1 MQQHSYGYQ
10 QTAYDYAIGQQ
21 VAYPQHVSDEIAEK
35 PFNPTV
41 AEIPHQTKVRATQ
54 REKYYV
60 PTALRT
66 PVHLAFCLLA
76 LIVFAL
82 LQVGAAAY
90 VGAHGLESLVKSP
103 SSEKRAAFAQSSD
116 LPYCPPGATCASD
129 PASSSNPYDPGY
141 SVKPPTAPNAGS
153 YGSSDATYFLGA
165 YVPTLVAIGFSI
177 WWKCIFARLKE
188 TEPFHQ
194 LTKPGGA
201 RADDSLLLSYAGS
214 MLPVVILKSFLSR
227 HWLTMIGA
235 VNMVLIT
242 VCTLFAAETMF
253 LIGDGDGCG
262 VIVDAEGDYNEDCH
276 IKLTMRPALGFIL
289 GVILFAVVFLAILV
303 VSILRRSSTGLLAE
317 ATSIAG
323 VSLLASPQLCRVS
336 RQELKN
342 SRSRYTIS
350 PSQSGPNVLVELQQG
365 AAPPSV
371 QPLDDLRVKLTRTK
385 KEGHW
390 EMSPYSLTLFLLFQ
404 AGILVFI
411 IYYRYVSK
419 PGTGNAL
426 ENFMNSESCGVRLFM
441 TVLGLG
447 TKFYWG
453 WIEKYVRNAWPYLM
467 LAAPQG
473 ATADQS
479 VLVKSSAHP
488 FTALF
493 HRSTWESPLVAAVTL
508 MATFSEL
515 LVITLN
521 TVPFTRATA
530 YKAFKISVYISTVIL
545 ALMIA
550 TNAALIIWR
559 IVNIRKPNIPHIPEC
574 IADVLDLVD
583 DAQGWDALGA
593 LKEKERDGVVRN
605 WDQNYGIRKQND
617 RRVIVAWESMDR
629 RPG

>member
-10 QTAYDYAIGQQ
+10 QTPYDYAIGQQ
-21 VAYPQHVSDEIAEK
+21 VAYSHHAFDEIVEK
-35 PFNPTV
+35 PSHPNV
-41 AEIPHQTKVRATQ
+41 VEIPHQTKLRATQ

-66 PVHLAFCLLA
+66 PALLAFCLLA
-76 LIVFAL
+76 LTVFAL
-82 LQVGAAAY
+82 LQFGSAKF
-90 VGAHGLESLVKSP
+90 VGAHGLDSLVKSP
-103 SSEKRAAFAQSSD
+103 SKEKRAAFAQSSD
-116 LPYCPPGATCASD
+116 TPYCPPGATCAPN
-129 PASSSNPYDPGY
+129 PASWSNPYDPEHSIEPATG
-141 SVKPPTAPNAGS
+141 PNPGS
-153 YGSSDATYFLGA
+153 YGSADARYFLGA

-177 WWKCIFARLKE
+177 WWKCIFASLKE

-201 RADDSLLLSYAGS
+201 RVDDSLLLSYAGS

-253 LIGDGDGCG
+253 LIGEGDGCG
-262 VIVDAEGDYNEDCH
+262 VIVNAKGDYNKDCD
-276 IKLTMRPALGFIL
+276 IELTMRPALGFVL
-289 GVILFAVVFLAILV
+289 GIILFAVVLLAILV
-303 VSILRRSSTGLLAE
+303 VGILRRSSTGLFAE

-323 VSLLASPQLCRVS
+323 LSSLASLQLCRVS
-336 RQELKN
+336 RQSLEN
-342 SRSRYTIS
+342 SRSRYTIC
-350 PSQSGPNVLVELQQG
+350 PSQSGPNVLVELPQD
-365 AAPPSV
+365 APQPSSV

-390 EMSPYSLTLFLLFQ
+390 EMSPYSLAFFFLFQ
-404 AGILVFI
+404 TGILVLI

-426 ENFMNSESCGVRLFM
+426 ENFMNSESFGVRLFM

-453 WIEKYVRNAWPYLM
+453 WIEKYVRHAWPYLM
-467 LAAPQG
+467 LAEPEG
-473 ATADQS
+473 ASADQS
-479 VLVKSSAHP
+479 VLVKSSGHP
-488 FTALF
+488 ITALF
-493 HRSTWESPLVAAVTL
+493 NRSTWKSPLVAAVTL
-508 MATFSEL
+508 MATFSEV

-521 TVPFTRATA
+521 AVPFTIATA
-530 YKAFKISVYISTVIL
+530 YQAFRISVYISMVIL
-545 ALMIA
+545 ALMIT

-559 IVNIRKPNIPHIPEC
+559 IVNIRKLNIPHIPEC
-574 IADVLDLVD
+574 IADVLDLLED
-583 DAQGWDALGA
+583 GQGWNALGA

-605 WDQNYGIRKQND
+605 WNQKYGIRKLSD
-617 RRVIVAWESMDR
+617 RWVIVAWGSMGR
-629 RPG
+629 